1 MITHVVILS
10 WGKKEGDG
18 NNQLKM
24 FTTVLKSHQNA
35 YAPISEAKFYF
46 AAVNDIYSVPKW
58 DVKKLENCLLFN
70 VATKEQSDLPRK
82 PLIEIMGCD

>member
-18 NNQLKM
+18 NNQLKT

-35 YAPISEAKFYF
+35 YAPISKAKFYF
-46 AAVNDIYSVPKW
+46 AAVNDIYSVHKL
-58 DVKKLENCLLFN
+58 DVKTSENCLLFN
-70 VATKEQSDLPRK
+70 VATREQSDPQETLN
-82 PLIEIMGCD
+82 